1 MGGGMM
7 GPKKKMARGGPV
19 KRMGGGMMGPKKK
32 TAKGGVA
39 KRMGG
44 GMMGPKKKTAKMMD
58 GGMMGPKKKTAKMM
72 GGGMMGPKKKMAKG
86 GAVAKARSRK
96 PSAFVKRRKQLS
108 GAMPTGRSAAAKK
121 LAGIPAATATM
132 LGKFKQ
138 GKGNPA
144 GKDLSFMGS
153 IRSLLKKNPKAKSMD
168 MAPRRPS
175 RPKPPT
181 RGLNKLM
188 RQRGKKK

>member
-7 GPKKKMARGGPV
+7 GPKKKM
-19 KRMGGGMMGPKKK
+19 
-32 TAKGGVA
+32 AKGGVA

-44 GMMGPKKKTAKMMD
+44 GMMGPKKKTAKMMG

-86 GAVAKARSRK
+86 GAVAKARLKK
-96 PSAFVKRRKQLS
+96 PSGRLTSDDVKR
-108 GAMPTGRSAAAKK
+108 AMPTGRSAAAKK
-121 LAGIPAATATM
+121 LAGLSPATATM

-153 IRSLLKKNPKAKSMD
+153 IRSLLKKKPKAKSMD

-175 RPKPPT
+175 GPKPPK